1 MIQALAKKVVSVLET
16 AERDQ
21 LLQDKKEDTKKSSTT
36 KIEIRVSG
44 KSKYVHMTWMYVCMY
59 MYMYTCM
66 YVW

>member
-21 LLQDKKEDTKKSSTT
+21 LVQDKKEDTKKSSTT

-44 KSKYVHMTWMYVCMY
+44 KSMYI
-59 MYMYTCM
+59 
-66 YVW
+66 

>member
-44 KSKYVHMTWMYVCMY
+44 KSKYIHNVCMY
-59 MYMYTCM
+59 VHVHVHVCM
-66 YVW
+66 